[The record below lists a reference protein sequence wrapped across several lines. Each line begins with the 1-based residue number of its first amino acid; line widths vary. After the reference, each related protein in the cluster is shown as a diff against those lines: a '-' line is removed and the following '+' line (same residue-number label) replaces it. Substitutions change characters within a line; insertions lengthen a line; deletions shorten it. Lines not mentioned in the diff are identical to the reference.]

1 MKNIILIW
9 VSAAFWILF
18 LLCPPSDV
26 HKKKV
31 TPHYNTEKHFE
42 ETFSLYDR
50 IDIPDLN
57 NADFI
62 QNFSMPK
69 FDIADTNEI
78 ENYRGLLKWVPEN
91 WGYSEEEALKIFPE

>member
-1 MKNIILIW
+1 M
-9 VSAAFWILF
+9 
-18 LLCPPSDV
+18 
-26 HKKKV
+26 

-62 QNFSMPK
+62 QNYSMPK

-78 ENYRGLLKWVPEN
+78 ENYRGLLK
-91 WGYSEEEALKIFPE
+91 